1 MLYGLTAVLC
11 LVRRDYS
18 HALIS
23 GLALVVMVGL
33 GLAAWL
39 KSASRSIPEWLR
51 AGSVLCGVSLIVVA
65 HGALTEPA
73 QLVHRRHRV
82 SAKSKL
88 ETLEQQVADLT
99 ATVLALNTQ
108 SLFTI
113 FGPDLPW
120 SSR

>member
-1 MLYGLTAVLC
+1 MLRREMLELFRTPRNLRIVAGGLGFLGMLYGLTAVLC

-51 AGSVLCGVSLIVVA
+51 AGCF
-65 HGALTEPA
+65 
-73 QLVHRRHRV
+73 
-82 SAKSKL
+82 
-88 ETLEQQVADLT
+88 
-99 ATVLALNTQ
+99 VLALA
-108 SLFTI
+108 LF
-113 FGPDLPW
+113 FAVF
-120 SSR
+120 R